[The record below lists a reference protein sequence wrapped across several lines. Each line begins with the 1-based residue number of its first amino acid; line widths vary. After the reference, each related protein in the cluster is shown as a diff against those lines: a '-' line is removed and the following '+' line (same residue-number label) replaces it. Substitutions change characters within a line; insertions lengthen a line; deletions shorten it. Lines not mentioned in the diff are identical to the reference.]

1 MIIIFQLNSTY
12 SSSTSIFLAMV
23 VLEFDSILLDLLVRR
38 FNFF

>member
-12 SSSTSIFLAMV
+12 SSSTKIFLAMV